1 MSGRLAGEVLRHS
14 RAPWD
19 EKSILLALAVHVFDK
34 DGYTT
39 VTVEELAKETGRSER
54 TVTRLTSKLIDRG
67 ELTRE
72 LHGAPYLNRPKRWRP
87 NLWRVILDTS
97 SGPIRGDTGDTPS
110 EVTGTDVVTEW
121 GDTGDTPSEVLPVTE
136 WGDTGDTPIKKTV
149 LHGTNTSTADE
160 PAEAVSHR
168 EIFEALVEVCGANV
182 AEMTK
187 GEGGRYGKAAKE
199 LLAAGATPDE
209 VKHRSAEAAR
219 RWRSTT
225 SLTPTALVTHWSSLA
240 TSSSN
245 GNGSNVS
252 TAKPSPLDG
261 TVAASRQS
269 AEENDR
275 RRDAERNSDE
285 AVLTAIPPDWRE
297 TLKVAP

>member
-97 SGPIRGDTGDTPS
+97 SGPIR
-110 EVTGTDVVTEW
+110 